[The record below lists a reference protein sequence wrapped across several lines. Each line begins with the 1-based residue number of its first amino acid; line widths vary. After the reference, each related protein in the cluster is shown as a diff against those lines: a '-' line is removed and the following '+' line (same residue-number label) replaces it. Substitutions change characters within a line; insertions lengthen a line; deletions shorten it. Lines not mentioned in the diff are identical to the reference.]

1 VFVGHHDKR
10 EMLQILMEMT
20 WWGGGD
26 KKDKRLLAKVTYYF
40 PIIPHLK

>member
-20 WWGGGD
+20 WWGGGGI
-26 KKDKRLLAKVTYYF
+26 KRIKDY
-40 PIIPHLK
+40 